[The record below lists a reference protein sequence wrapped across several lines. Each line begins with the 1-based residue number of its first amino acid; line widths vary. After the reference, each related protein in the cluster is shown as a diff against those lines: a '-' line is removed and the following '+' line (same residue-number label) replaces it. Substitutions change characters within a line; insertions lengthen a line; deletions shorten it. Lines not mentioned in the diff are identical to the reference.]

1 MRLSEWRKAAPH
13 RDSLTAKV
21 EAAIGPVL
29 GGFGADADP
38 DCWILWGDDPATR
51 WFLLVPT
58 PAGLAEIGVRVN
70 VPQEGPRASGKLVRW
85 NRVQVGDFQVET
97 QGGHR
102 LLSFQIES
110 QVLRAVD
117 AECDP
122 MAAFIRRVFA
132 AIDGR
137 SLPEP
142 ASARTPGA
150 RTPAGRAA
158 ATSSATTRTP
168 ARRTT

>member
-1 MRLSEWRKAAPH
+1 MRLSDWRAAAPH

-21 EAAIGPVL
+21 EAAIKPVL
-29 GGFGADADP
+29 SGFGADADP
-38 DCWILWGDDPATR
+38 ECWVLWGDDPQMR

-58 PAGLAEIGVRVN
+58 PAGMVEIGVRVN
-70 VPQEGPRASGKLVRW
+70 VPQEGPRAAGKLVRW
-85 NRVQVGDFQVET
+85 SRVQVGDFQLET
-97 QGGHR
+97 QGSHR

-117 AECDP
+117 AECDA
-122 MAAFIRRVFA
+122 MSAFIRRVFA

-137 SLPEP
+137 LVPEP
-142 ASARTPGA
+142 APTRTAARL
-150 RTPAGRAA
+150 A
-158 ATSSATTRTP
+158 ATPRSTTDRTP

>member
-1 MRLSEWRKAAPH
+1 MRLSEWRAAAPH

-21 EAAIGPVL
+21 EAAIDPVL
-29 GGFGADADP
+29 SGFGADADP
-38 DCWILWGDDPATR
+38 ECWVLWGDDPATR

-58 PAGLAEIGVRVN
+58 PAGLVEIGVRVN

-85 NRVQVGDFQVET
+85 NRVQVGDFQIET
-97 QGGHR
+97 HGGHR

-110 QVLRAVD
+110 QVFRAVD

-122 MAAFIRRVFA
+122 MSAFIRRVLA

-137 SLPEP
+137 PLPEP
-142 ASARTPGA
+142 TPNRTA
-150 RTPAGRAA
+150 TVRT
-158 ATSSATTRTP
+158 ATARTP

>member
-1 MRLSEWRKAAPH
+1 MRLSEWRAAAPH

-21 EAAIGPVL
+21 EAAIDPVL

-38 DCWILWGDDPATR
+38 DCWILWGDDPQTR
-51 WFLLVPT
+51 WFLMVPT
-58 PAGLAEIGVRVN
+58 PAGLVEIGVRVN

-85 NRVQVGDFQVET
+85 NRVQVGDFQIET

-110 QVLRAVD
+110 QVFHAVD
-117 AECDP
+117 AECDA
-122 MAAFIRRVFA
+122 MSAFIRGVFA

-137 SLPEP
+137 LLPAP
-142 ASARTPGA
+142 TPTGAATARTS
-150 RTPAGRAA
+150 T
-158 ATSSATTRTP
+158 
-168 ARRTT
+168 RRTT

>member
-1 MRLSEWRKAAPH
+1 MRLSEWRAAAPH
-13 RDSLTAKV
+13 RESLTAKV

-38 DCWILWGDDPATR
+38 DCWILWGDDPTTR

-85 NRVQVGDFQVET
+85 NRVQVGDFQIET

-117 AECDP
+117 AECD
-122 MAAFIRRVFA
+122 ATSAFIRRVLA

-137 SLPEP
+137 PLPEP
-142 ASARTPGA
+142 TSTRTA
-150 RTPAGRAA
+150 AKRAA
-158 ATSSATTRTP
+158 TPRSTTTRTP
-168 ARRTT
+168 DRRTT